1 MAGKSNPRKVDPAA
15 APLGGRTAIVDLL
28 VVGPGNGSADALLA
42 GLRGKGCRVQTV
54 PEADLALHLAACP
67 RPDVVIVTQP
77 RPDGLPS
84 PHVLVSLERKHLPV
98 LVLGGDLVALREHLP
113 EWICD
118 APAGGA
124 STDEVFGRACTLA
137 KMSEYGRRM
146 SGKIRKL
153 RRIGRHLQYNY
164 EQMDNELLLA
174 GQLQRD
180 FLPKQLPS
188 VPGMNF
194 VTLMRPYSWVSGDI
208 YDIFRVDENHV
219 GMYVADAVG
228 HGIAA
233 GLLTMF
239 IKQAIVPKRVENKA
253 YRILPPAEVLHELN
267 QSLSMHN
274 LPNCQYVT
282 ICYSLINFRTRTVQ
296 IARAAHPAPIILDRS
311 GQVRTIESD
320 AGCVIGVFPEQ
331 QYVQTQVQLEPG
343 QRLIIYSD
351 GLEEAFG
358 RGEIQRNRWLR
369 ILKRNTGRD
378 IQAIFRKLQQVI
390 DRTSGS
396 LHPEDDIT
404 AIGVEAMP
412 APPADPAAS
421 PPK

>member
-1 MAGKSNPRKVDPAA
+1 MNVSKVLRA
-15 APLGGRTAIVDLL
+15 R
-28 VVGPGNGSADALLA
+28 SADASVGSVNMLMVGPMNPQTDLLLA
-42 GLRGKGCRVQTV
+42 GLRARRCRVDLV
-54 PEADLALHLAACP
+54 AEADLATHLAACP

-84 PHVLVSLERKHLPV
+84 PHVLICLERRHLPV
-98 LVLGGDLVALREHLP
+98 LVIGGDINQLCEHLP
-113 EWICD
+113 ELMCD
-118 APAGGA
+118 APAGHA
-124 STDEVFGRACTLA
+124 TADEIFGRACTLA
-137 KMSEYGRRM
+137 KMAEYGRRM
-146 SGKIRKL
+146 SAKIRKL

-164 EQMDNELLLA
+164 EQIDNELLLA

-180 FLPKQLPS
+180 FLPKQLPN

-208 YDIFRVDENHV
+208 YDIFRIDENHV

-228 HGIAA
+228 HGTAA

-239 IKQAIVPKRVENKA
+239 IKQAIVPKRVEGKS

-267 QSLSMHN
+267 QSMSMHN

-282 ICYSLINFRTRTVQ
+282 ICYAVVNFRTRKVQ
-296 IARAAHPAPIILDRS
+296 IARAAHPAPVILDRD
-311 GQVRTIESD
+311 GETRTVDCD

-331 QYVQTQVQLEPG
+331 QYTQTEVELQTGE
-343 QRLIIYSD
+343 RLIIYSD

-358 RGEIQRNRWLR
+358 RREDQRGRWLR
-369 ILKRNTGRD
+369 ILKRNAGRD
-378 IQAIFRKLQQVI
+378 VHAIFRKLQQVI

-404 AIGVEAMP
+404 AIGLEAVEAGTDL
-412 APPADPAAS
+412 AV
-421 PPK
+421 K

>member
-1 MAGKSNPRKVDPAA
+1 
-15 APLGGRTAIVDLL
+15 
-28 VVGPGNGSADALLA
+28 
-42 GLRGKGCRVQTV
+42 
-54 PEADLALHLAACP
+54 
-67 RPDVVIVTQP
+67 
-77 RPDGLPS
+77 
-84 PHVLVSLERKHLPV
+84 
-98 LVLGGDLVALREHLP
+98 
-113 EWICD
+113 
-118 APAGGA
+118 
-124 STDEVFGRACTLA
+124 
-137 KMSEYGRRM
+137 MSEYGRRM
-146 SGKIRKL
+146 SAKVRKL

-180 FLPKQLPS
+180 FLPKQLPNL
-188 VPGMNF
+188 PGLNF

-228 HGIAA
+228 HGVAA

-239 IKQAIVPKRVENKA
+239 IKQAIVPKRVENKT

-267 QSLSMHN
+267 QSMSMHN

-296 IARAAHPAPIILDRS
+296 VARAAHPPPIILDRD
-311 GQVRTIESD
+311 GRIRTVESD
-320 AGCVIGVFPEQ
+320 SGCVIGVFPEQ
-331 QYVQTQVQLEPG
+331 QYSQTEVQLGAGE
-343 QRLIIYSD
+343 RLILYSD

-358 RGEIQRNRWLR
+358 RRVDQRNRWQR
-369 ILKRNTGRD
+369 ILKRNANRD

-404 AIGVEAMP
+404 AIGVETALETP
-412 APPADPAAS
+412 AGTLPS
-421 PPK
+421 PPE

>member
-1 MAGKSNPRKVDPAA
+1 MAGNTHKSKDSRADAVSADSDG
-15 APLGGRTAIVDLL
+15 LVQMLL
-28 VVGPGNGSADALLA
+28 VGSSTPQVASLIA
-42 GLRGKGCRVQTV
+42 GLRGKACRIEVV
-54 PEADLALHLAACP
+54 AEADLATHLAACQ
-67 RPDVVIVTQP
+67 RPDVVVATRVQ
-77 RPDGLPS
+77 PDGLPS
-84 PHVLVSLERKHLPV
+84 SPVLICLERRHLPV
-98 LVLGGDLVALREHLP
+98 LVLGGDLEMLTQHLP
-113 EWICD
+113 EWLCD
-118 APAGGA
+118 ATDPGA
-124 STDEVFGRACTLA
+124 SADEIFGRAATLA

-146 SGKIRKL
+146 SAKLRKL

-164 EQMDNELLLA
+164 EQIDNELLLA

-180 FLPKQLPS
+180 FLPKQLPN
-188 VPGMNF
+188 VPGLQF

-208 YDIFRVDENHV
+208 YDIFRIDENHV

-228 HGIAA
+228 HGVAA

-239 IKQAIVPKRVENKA
+239 IKQAITPKRVENKS

-267 QSLSMHN
+267 QSMSLHN

-282 ICYSLINFRTRTVQ
+282 ICYSVINFRTLKAQV
-296 IARAAHPAPIILDRS
+296 ARAAHPAPVVMDRD
-311 GQVRTIESD
+311 GEIRPVECD

-331 QYVQTQVQLEPG
+331 KYVQTEIDLRPG
-343 QRLIIYSD
+343 QRMVIYSD

-358 RGEIQRNRWLR
+358 RGETQRNRWQR
-369 ILKRNTGRD
+369 IFRRNSGRD

-404 AIGVEAMP
+404 AIAVEASAAP
-412 APPADPAAS
+412 AQAQAS
-421 PPK
+421 PQN